1 MELGSIAK
9 EGGTNMEEVVVTKG
23 DTSPACM
30 AEVSFLT
37 PPPPF
42 SQWYFMVYLGI
53 VLIRLPW
60 IFRIG
65 LNLLVTTPWGA
76 TQALTWLAKGLG

>member
-37 PPPPF
+37 PPPLF
-42 SQWYFMVYLGI
+42 HNGISWSTLGLSSLDFLGYLGSD
-53 VLIRLPW
+53 
-60 IFRIG
+60 
-65 LNLLVTTPWGA
+65 
-76 TQALTWLAKGLG
+76 LTFL